1 MCNKSDTQINEPLPS
16 ALVLKQITE
25 EQLMPIRQFCTA
37 IGMVLNESG
46 TPKAES
52 EKIGK
57 LLSISALF
65 LARTLNATFL
75 ARRELVELN
84 NQTLG
89 GSSTT
94 IGKPVPIGEP
104 IEIPSTPPETPPG
117 PPQEIID

>member
-1 MCNKSDTQINEPLPS
+1 MCNKSDNHKENEPLP
-16 ALVLKQITE
+16 AAIVLKQITE
-25 EQLMPIRQFCTA
+25 EQLMPIRLFSTA

-46 TPKAES
+46 TPKADS
-52 EKIGK
+52 EHIGK
-57 LLSISALF
+57 IIGISACF

-94 IGKPVPIGEP
+94 IGKPFELPL
-104 IEIPSTPPETPPG
+104 SPPETLPG
-117 PPQEIID
+117 PQQEIVD